1 MTRGCEKL
9 PPVSPAWSVR
19 CASCVAKPLRSTSFC
34 STCERS
40 DRYLVE
46 RTSVASALIT
56 RVEVALLQGRNLE
69 QIETELRTESRV
81 DEDEQAAVWLYARSR
96 GAGSAAQM
104 SG

>member
-1 MTRGCEKL
+1 M
-9 PPVSPAWSVR
+9 
-19 CASCVAKPLRSTSFC
+19 
-34 STCERS
+34 
-40 DRYLVE
+40 
-46 RTSVASALIT
+46 ASALIT